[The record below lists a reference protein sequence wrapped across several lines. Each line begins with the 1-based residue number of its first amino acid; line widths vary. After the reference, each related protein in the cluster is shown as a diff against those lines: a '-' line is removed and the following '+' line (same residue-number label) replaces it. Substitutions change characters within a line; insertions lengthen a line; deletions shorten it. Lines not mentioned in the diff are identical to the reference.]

1 MKHWA
6 CTRFPVGVS
15 CVCGVAMRE
24 NETILIADMC
34 HNETAVGDPKYLTYN
49 DDNLPD
55 DAGIKVSDSGRTF
68 KACDNRLCY
77 CMQHNSIIYFN

>member
-6 CTRFPVGVS
+6 CTQWSSGVS

-24 NETILIADMC
+24 DDTILLADMC
-34 HNETAVGDPKYLTYN
+34 HNESMIADDPKYITYKAK
-49 DDNLPD
+49 NLSD

-68 KACDNRLCY
+68 KVNKIMSR
-77 CMQHNSIIYFN
+77 MV